1 MNNDINDISKIV
13 PLPSLRASPKQQNVQ
28 AKELTRLQQTQ
39 KTQQSEPEVEKNQ
52 QGQTTA
58 QDNLLPVDFGQLKQV
73 VKEANSTFQQAQRN
87 LQFKVDEDTN
97 EMVVKIVD
105 KESGEVI
112 RQIPSEEMLALIKR
126 MQDLETDQQG
136 LVIRDKA

>member
-1 MNNDINDISKIV
+1 MNNDINNIGKVV
-13 PLPSLRASPKQQNVQ
+13 PLPTLRVAPKQQNVPT
-28 AKELTRLQQTQ
+28 KELTQLQQSQ
-39 KTQQSEPEVEKNQ
+39 NAHKIESDAEKNYQ
-52 QGQTTA
+52 SQEEN
-58 QDNLLPVDFGQLKQV
+58 DNVLSVDFGQLKQV
-73 VKEANSTFQQAQRN
+73 VKEANSVFQQTQRN
-87 LQFKVDEDTN
+87 LQFKVDEDTH

-126 MQDLETDQQG
+126 MQELEADQQG